1 MPCFRRL
8 VSIGPSGLCASII
21 LDGHYH
27 PIDTWHPFVYNWNIF
42 RWWMRIQM
50 KQLLPEKKTKDQ
62 RILRTLLTG
71 LETCWQISTNAARK
85 LQFQDALQSK
95 KSRLTC
101 PFRAIAKIQQEMR
114 PILLPGLNYTEWQQ
128 IWLAKTIFWCGNT
141 KFSEES
147 QRYQISKRHF
157 DTDHHSTGA
166 FRILGPFSNSAQF
179 SKDWSCPKDS
189 PMNPAE
195 KCTLYGDD
203 LWLYYINLNI
213 AIFE

>member
-1 MPCFRRL
+1 M
-8 VSIGPSGLCASII
+8 
-21 LDGHYH
+21 
-27 PIDTWHPFVYNWNIF
+27 WH
-42 RWWMRIQM
+42 
-50 KQLLPEKKTKDQ
+50 LLPT
-62 RILRTLLTG
+62 
-71 LETCWQISTNAARK
+71 
-85 LQFQDALQSK
+85 K

-101 PFRAIAKIQQEMR
+101 PFRAIANIQQERR

-128 IWLAKTIFWCGNT
+128 IWLAKTILWCGST

-147 QRYQISKRHF
+147 QRYQISKLLF
-157 DTDHHSTGA
+157 DGDHHSTGA

-203 LWLYYINLNI
+203 LWFTHTDLDIHKCRYFCIYKPLNK
-213 AIFE
+213 AFCIFNNDICVLAQTYSAE